1 MKSAEAFVQVLQRGL
16 RPAVAANS
24 LPTFDLQYVAR
35 IPIVIYRAAQQLH
48 WRFFVLSSNGDSTP
62 DGSEIDSATND
73 LEQLKCWARQRP
85 RWALATGSGV
95 LVLEVDSAEGGQ
107 DSLLELCRDDWGWLD
122 TLRSS
127 AGFKRYIFFRC
138 LDPRRQLNGFGQI
151 GKGLR
156 VLVEGDWVPMPG
168 SYGSNVAEP
177 AYLNPRLEIGPA
189 PLWLLKHPLVKAD
202 EIALSTGQS
211 TDDKDAGSTHR
222 ICMSLVFTDGWH
234 CRFHAADIC
243 KTPISKMFSF
253 HGKEKIYEMV
263 RRGHGIA
270 TPEAFEALDQAVAVG
285 RGQVWLEL
293 SDAQYQALRLSKS
306 GVAV

>member
-1 MKSAEAFVQVLQRGL
+1 
-16 RPAVAANS
+16 
-24 LPTFDLQYVAR
+24 
-35 IPIVIYRAAQQLH
+35 VIYRAAQQLH

-62 DGSEIDSATND
+62 DGSRIDSATND

-138 LDPRRQLNGFGQI
+138 LDPLRQLNGFGHI
-151 GKGLR
+151 GKG
-156 VLVEGDWVPMPG
+156 
-168 SYGSNVAEP
+168 
-177 AYLNPRLEIGPA
+177 
-189 PLWLLKHPLVKAD
+189 
-202 EIALSTGQS
+202 
-211 TDDKDAGSTHR
+211 
-222 ICMSLVFTDGWH
+222 
-234 CRFHAADIC
+234 
-243 KTPISKMFSF
+243 
-253 HGKEKIYEMV
+253 
-263 RRGHGIA
+263 RRGHGIT
-270 TPEAFEALDQAVAVG
+270 TPEEFEALDQAVAVG

-306 GVAV
+306 GVAL